1 MNKILKHK
9 YWWIGLLLIV
19 VAINVL
25 GSFIYKRLDLTAE
38 KRYSL
43 SATSK
48 KILQNLKEPV
58 EIEVFLKGQFPAGFK
73 RLANATKEFLEE
85 CKSYS
90 NGNLNVVF
98 TNPLQDLDEEQAQ
111 LFKDSMQYFFDI
123 PNIDVVALQKNQNET
138 ATQTNVLPGALVKS
152 GKRVFGINF
161 LRRAIINTGDEEQ
174 MAQLFSNT
182 EASLENKFLDAIVKA
197 TNADLKTIGYL
208 VGNGEPLDD
217 DVTVSDAITTIA
229 PKSEMNDAYKFGIID
244 LKTTKFIP
252 DEVQMLLILKPT
264 KPFTDLDKLKI
275 DQYLMRGGNV
285 FWMIDNMYAEFDS
298 LLQSGP
304 QGFVAYDRGL
314 NIDDLLFKYGVRINQ
329 NLLQDLNADLL
340 PLVKGNNVNG
350 MQTQK
355 VKFSFLPILKGTN
368 HPISKNL
375 DGIRGVFPNTI
386 DTIKNEGI
394 KKTILLT
401 SSEHARTIGT
411 PYQVDFSF
419 MQYADDASKFTL
431 KDTAVAVLLE
441 GNFTSFFDNRLT
453 QALTDSLKL
462 MNRPFISKAIK
473 PGKMIVVADG
483 DIAKNMVSPRGE
495 ILQMAENNFTG
506 ITYAN
511 KDFYMN
517 SIEYLTSNGEVLNT
531 RSKDF
536 TLRILDPIKK
546 EEDANKWK
554 VLSTV
559 LPLTIL
565 LLVGLLNAF
574 MRKRKYIR

>member
-1 MNKILKHK
+1 
-9 YWWIGLLLIV
+9 
-19 VAINVL
+19 
-25 GSFIYKRLDLTAE
+25 
-38 KRYSL
+38 
-43 SATSK
+43 
-48 KILQNLKEPV
+48 
-58 EIEVFLKGQFPAGFK
+58 
-73 RLANATKEFLEE
+73 
-85 CKSYS
+85 
-90 NGNLNVVF
+90 
-98 TNPLQDLDEEQAQ
+98 
-111 LFKDSMQYFFDI
+111 
-123 PNIDVVALQKNQNET
+123 
-138 ATQTNVLPGALVKS
+138 
-152 GKRVFGINF
+152 
-161 LRRAIINTGDEEQ
+161 
-174 MAQLFSNT
+174 
-182 EASLENKFLDAIVKA
+182 
-197 TNADLKTIGYL
+197 
-208 VGNGEPLDD
+208 
-217 DVTVSDAITTIA
+217 
-229 PKSEMNDAYKFGIID
+229 
-244 LKTTKFIP
+244 
-252 DEVQMLLILKPT
+252 
-264 KPFTDLDKLKI
+264 
-275 DQYLMRGGNV
+275 
-285 FWMIDNMYAEFDS
+285 
-298 LLQSGP
+298 
-304 QGFVAYDRGL
+304 
-314 NIDDLLFKYGVRINQ
+314 
-329 NLLQDLNADLL
+329 
-340 PLVKGNNVNG
+340 
-350 MQTQK
+350 
-355 VKFSFLPILKGTN
+355 LPILKGTN

-419 MQYADDASKFTL
+419 MQYADDPSKFTL

-462 MNRPFISKAIK
+462 MNRPFINKAIK

-511 KDFYMN
+511 KDFYIN

-546 EEDANKWK
+546 EEDASKWK
-554 VLSTV
+554 VLTTV